1 MISQKILQT
10 SRKYGG
16 EHYVKRFDGWTHLVV
31 MLYAVIMRFDSL
43 REIMASIQA
52 EARKLCHLGITT
64 MPSRSTLSD
73 ANKRRPEI
81 IFESIY
87 RDLYTT
93 YRNILSSDSRQNR
106 DTAWMKRL
114 QIIDSTTITLFS
126 NLLFKGVRRH
136 PKTGKKKGGIKVHT
150 CHTCQRGSPLRYKV
164 HFGCDQRFFHV
175 ETISTEQR

>member
-1 MISQKILQT
+1 
-10 SRKYGG
+10 
-16 EHYVKRFDGWTHLVV
+16 
-31 MLYAVIMRFDSL
+31 
-43 REIMASIQA
+43 MASIQA
-52 EARKLCHLGITT
+52 ESRKLCHLGIRA

-73 ANKRRPEI
+73 TNKRRPEI

-114 QIIDSTTITLFS
+114 QIMDSTTHYPVLKS
-126 NLLFKGVRRH
+126 PVQGCGASSQDRQKERRH
-136 PKTGKKKGGIKVHT
+136 KGTH

-175 ETISTEQR
+175 ETISTERR